1 MSVDQAFSPVRYAV
15 LVTGEELLTGQR
27 ADSHI
32 PFLTKTLN
40 ALGLECAC
48 GLLAGDSGPDLA
60 RLIRLALAEAPLVI
74 VTGGLGP
81 TVDDV
86 TREAISEATGIPL
99 EENPEALKR
108 LKARFRA
115 FRRPMTANNRRQG
128 RVPTRGGFFPNP
140 NGTAPGL
147 YYDAGECL
155 VIALPG
161 PPRELI
167 PMVND
172 QLVPFLRERYH
183 PCPRRISTRFQ
194 IACLGESNID
204 QLLRDRVGE
213 EPGLAVASLSQ
224 PGEVELTLSLP
235 ADSPGARD
243 RLSRCAEI
251 VRREMGDAVF
261 SENDESLAAVIGR
274 LLRERDETLSV
285 AESCTGGLLGS
296 WITAVPGASGYY
308 AGGVIAYSNPV
319 KEQVLGVSPAT
330 LANHGAVSRETACEM
345 AVGARRLLRSTWSI
359 GITGVAGPDG
369 GSREKPVG
377 TVWAAVCGAGDETYP
392 LLLTFPGSREMIRR
406 RACVY
411 ALDQLRRLLLELPLH
426 R

>member
-1 MSVDQAFSPVRYAV
+1 MSEDQAQGPVRYV
-15 LVTGEELLTGQR
+15 VIVTGEELITGQR
-27 ADSHI
+27 TDSHI

-48 GLLAGDSGPDLA
+48 GFLAGDAGPDLA
-60 RLIRLALAEAPLVI
+60 RLIRRALEEAPLVI

-86 TREAISEATGIPL
+86 TREAVSEATGIPL
-99 EENPEALKR
+99 AENPEALKQ

-115 FRRPMTANNRRQG
+115 FRRPMTGNNRRQAQT
-128 RVPTRGGFFPNP
+128 PTRGGFFPNP

-147 YYDAGECL
+147 YYDAGDRL

-161 PPRELI
+161 PPRELV
-167 PMVND
+167 PMVNE
-172 QLVPFLRERYH
+172 QLVPFLEERYH
-183 PCPRRISTRFQ
+183 PHQRRIFTRFQ

-204 QLLRDRVGE
+204 QILRERLAN
-213 EPGLAVASLSQ
+213 EPDLAIASLSR

-235 ADSPGARD
+235 ADSPEARA
-243 RLSRCAEI
+243 RLHRCSET
-251 VRREMGDAVF
+251 VRDEMGDAIF

-274 LLRERDETLSV
+274 LLRDRGETLSV

-296 WITAVPGASGYY
+296 WITTVPGASAYY

-319 KEQVLGVSPAT
+319 KERVLGVSPST
-330 LANHGAVSRETACEM
+330 LAAHGAVSRETACEM
-345 AVGARRLLRSTWSI
+345 AVGARRLLQTTWSI

-369 GSREKPVG
+369 GTKEKPVG

-392 LLLTFPGSREMIRR
+392 LLLTFPGGREMIRR
-406 RACVY
+406 RAGVY